1 MLYKMGISF
10 LLAASVLAV
19 CTGGLGLH
27 KRPLH
32 LSNRP
37 IVGGVDA
44 DISSFPYQ
52 VSLATFENDS
62 GEISTSHFCGG
73 SVISVDWV
81 LTAAH
86 CVTRKH
92 PDDILV
98 RVGTST
104 LDEGGSLHEVTKII
118 LHANYNEN
126 IDETNDIA
134 LLKVRIIIIVLLDW
148 FCQKYI

>member
-1 MLYKMGISF
+1 MCY
-10 LLAASVLAV
+10 
-19 CTGGLGLH
+19 
-27 KRPLH
+27 
-32 LSNRP
+32 
-37 IVGGVDA
+37 
-44 DISSFPYQ
+44 
-52 VSLATFENDS
+52 
-62 GEISTSHFCGG
+62 
-73 SVISVDWV
+73 
-81 LTAAH
+81 
-86 CVTRKH
+86 RKH